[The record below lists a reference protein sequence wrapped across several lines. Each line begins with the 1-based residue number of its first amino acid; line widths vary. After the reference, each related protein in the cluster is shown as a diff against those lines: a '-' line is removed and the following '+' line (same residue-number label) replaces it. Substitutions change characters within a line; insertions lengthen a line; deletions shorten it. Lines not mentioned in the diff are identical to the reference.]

1 MKAIA
6 LILLLTVVSCGVSKK
21 KLSKDGMKVK
31 ILDRKGSNCST
42 VDKVVGENEMDS
54 EELATNHARNLA
66 AKSGGNA
73 IVVDEVVDN
82 GGVVKVYATAYR
94 CN

>member
-42 VDKVVGENEMDS
+42 VIVRLICVTGDFECADYTGLLMCVVVLVFRQAM
-54 EELATNHARNLA
+54 
-66 AKSGGNA
+66 
-73 IVVDEVVDN
+73 
-82 GGVVKVYATAYR
+82 
-94 CN
+94 